1 MSVYSMN
8 TETDTYHVL
17 GDLLAEAGVSQS
29 VAELHGGICG
39 AICVGGIESADHWV
53 DGWLD
58 DGDCIEEKLPT
69 IAETLGGLKLDA
81 WRSLAGSDMSF
92 EPLLPDENESIQL
105 RVRELALWCHGFICS
120 LGLSGLEL
128 GCSGERRAQLEEI
141 VRDFSE
147 ISKAQ
152 ADAADES
159 DEAAKF
165 SLAELVEYVRV
176 SVQIVYEDLQPSHM
190 RGRSQRIH

>member
-1 MSVYSMN
+1 MSVYFMN
-8 TETDTYHVL
+8 AETDAYHVL
-17 GDLLAEAGVSQS
+17 GDLLAEAGVAQS

-53 DGWLD
+53 EDWLE
-58 DGDCIEEKLPT
+58 DGDCTEEQLPT
-69 IAETLGGLKLDA
+69 LAETLGGLKLDT
-81 WRSLAGSDMSF
+81 WRSLAGTDMSF
-92 EPLLPDENESIQL
+92 EPLLPEDDESIEV

-120 LGLSGLEL
+120 LGLSGLKL
-128 GCSGERRAQLEEI
+128 GYAGERRAQLEEI

-152 ADAADES
+152 ADGTDES
-159 DEAAKF
+159 DEAANF

-190 RGRSQRIH
+190 QGRSQRIH